1 MSDTTVDIIRTEYVF
16 TGADT
21 AGRDIDALKA
31 KLAGIS
37 SQVNKSKTTFSTGG
51 TAAES
56 FGSRFKT
63 ALNETFSPVKK
74 FVSSA
79 IRVSDVLGSWMKKNN
94 DFIEA
99 QNLFTVTMGNGAEAA
114 REYANSL
121 ETLMGIDLSEW
132 LEYQGSF
139 NQITEGFGI
148 GSKYSNIMSQN
159 LTQLSYDLASIWN
172 VPVQTAFN
180 KLQSGMTGQIKGLKE
195 FGINVSVAQLR
206 ETALAHGIDLATSK
220 MTEGQKAI
228 LRYVTIMEKSAY
240 AQGDMAKTILSPA
253 NSLRV
258 LNSQWERAQ
267 RALGQIVSVI
277 TVKVIPWFQ
286 ALVQMIEETA
296 TKVALFFGYDP
307 SEWDFGGSVSS
318 MNALDDSIG
327 SAVENAEKLKKT
339 VLGIDEINALSGN
352 NSASAGVGANGYDDA
367 FAGLI
372 SDEPYNFLGN
382 VDTKKMDELK
392 EKLKIIL
399 GYVGAIG
406 TGLAAW
412 KVSSKLGLD
421 KLTAT
426 GVALTLAGVI
436 LTISGIS
443 SIITDGIDEQN
454 LFQSLLGG
462 ATFVGGAA
470 LIVQKF
476 LPVAQVAGNLISG
489 GALGAAGGAIIA
501 GIPLLVTGIY
511 SALTEGLNWMNG
523 LLIPAASTMVGAGI
537 GAILGGPVGAGIGA
551 LIGLAAGGL
560 TDLGILISENWD
572 SISAKLE
579 EKFGPY
585 ADWFNQNVIQP
596 VVSFFEPIFS
606 TIADLGNYAINKV
619 KTICKGV
626 FSAASS
632 IWNKVVEIGTK
643 IGEIFSALGK
653 AAYTYAIKP
662 VVDWFISVDTK
673 YVKPVRDKIYNG
685 ICWIRDKALNI
696 FKKIGTGVVDFIS
709 GAFKTVI
716 NGVLS
721 KIETN
726 INKFIRLLNKAIIV
740 INNIPGVNIGM
751 VAELNIP
758 KLAGGGMVSTG
769 QMFIAREAGPEL
781 VGTIGS
787 RTAVANNNQIVAGIA
802 SGVSAANARQNDLLR
817 EQNSLLA
824 EILEA
829 ILSSDGSGGESFI
842 SAIQRY
848 NNRAGRTII
857 PVEA

>member
-1 MSDTTVDIIRTEYVF
+1 MSNTTVDIIRTEYVF

-37 SQVNKSKTTFSTGG
+37 NQVNKSKTTFSTGG

-56 FGSRFKT
+56 FGARFKT
-63 ALNETFSPVKK
+63 ALKETFSPVKK

-99 QNLFTVTMGNGAEAA
+99 QNLFTVTMGNDAEAA

-121 ETLMGIDLSEW
+121 ESLMGINLSDW

-159 LTQLSYDLASIWN
+159 LTQLSYDLASVWN

-267 RALGQIVSVI
+267 RSLGQIVSVI
-277 TVKVIPWFQ
+277 AVKVIPWFQ

-307 SEWDFGGSVSS
+307 DEWDFGGSVSS
-318 MNALDDSIG
+318 MNSLDDSIG

-367 FAGLI
+367 FANLI

-462 ATFVGGAA
+462 AAFTGGAA

-523 LLIPAASTMVGAGI
+523 LLIPAASAMVGAGI
-537 GAILGGPVGAGIGA
+537 GAILGGPVGAAVGA

-643 IGEIFSALGK
+643 IVEIFSALGK

-696 FKKIGTGVVDFIS
+696 FKRIGTGVVDFIS